1 MSVKQLN
8 KDMYRNISLSTVND
22 RIFLSFVVICFS
34 QQDESIISTSDLDLL
49 KKKGPYYMYIV

>member
-8 KDMYRNISLSTVND
+8 KDMYINISLSTVND

-49 KKKGPYYMYIV
+49 KKGTILHVY